1 VGAGAGTAGAARPDV
16 AGAKWTANTWAG
28 AIKRVE
34 AAIRDEIR
42 EDHERHLAFGARW
55 HEISAL
61 PQLFLGV

>member
-1 VGAGAGTAGAARPDV
+1 M